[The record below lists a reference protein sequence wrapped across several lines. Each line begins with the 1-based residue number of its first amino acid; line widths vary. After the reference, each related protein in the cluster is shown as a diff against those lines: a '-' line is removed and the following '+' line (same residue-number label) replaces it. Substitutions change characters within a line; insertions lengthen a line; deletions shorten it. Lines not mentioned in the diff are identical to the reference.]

1 MISPTFA
8 FILLVLALLLPVA
21 GAWALRFFAARL
33 TATQLYL
40 AASMVFG
47 VTIVGVLL
55 LARSEVSSLQVG
67 NISIL
72 LPVSGPAIADVDQ
85 PLVTNAPVVGEPDD
99 NDVETTVIAEVGT
112 QETMVPEVSPE
123 SVQAATEITEPT
135 TDSTEQ
141 PDLATAIPPTEEP
154 TAESEEEPT
163 PEPEEQPTAVSVT
176 PPTAVPDEPESPVGQ
191 QTYVV
196 ESGDTLSGIAEQ
208 FGVSVSDIIDANGL
222 TSEEADS
229 LQIGQELII
238 P

>member
-1 MISPTFA
+1 MSPTFA
-8 FILLVLALLLPVA
+8 FILLILALLLPVV

-33 TATQLYL
+33 TSTQLYL
-40 AASMVFG
+40 VASVVFG
-47 VTIVGVLL
+47 VTFVGVLL

-85 PLVTNAPVVGEPDD
+85 PLVTNAPAVGESDD
-99 NDVETTVIAEVGT
+99 SEIETTVIAEVGP
-112 QETMVPEVSPE
+112 QETVTPAGSPE
-123 SVQAATEITEPT
+123 SIQTITQTAEPI

-141 PDLATAIPPTEEP
+141 PDVATAIPPTEEP
-154 TAESEEEPT
+154 TAEPEEEPT
-163 PEPEEQPTAVSVT
+163 PEPEEEPTATPVT
-176 PPTAVPDEPESPVGQ
+176 PPTAEPDEPETPAGQ